1 MILLALKN
9 DTIKGPPLLQ
19 LCSPGIIEL
28 FVCAFTWLCAII
40 LVYNCKCV
48 IALSERAAWQ
58 SWLWLCSQTRCA
70 SITINET
77 YIANETW
84 WKCGVEN
91 LSGFRMQAKG
101 RVLVFFFKSYPVSAW
116 FYSNLRWCLWGRRRQ
131 FIPSAA
137 YLLENLWLS
146 EICFAPCFESIR
158 LKR

>member
-101 RVLVFFFKSYPVSAW
+101 RVLVFFLRVTLCRRDSTVICADVFEEGDGSLFPV
-116 FYSNLRWCLWGRRRQ
+116 RRTCWKICGSRK
-131 FIPSAA
+131 FALPRVSSPSG
-137 YLLENLWLS
+137 
-146 EICFAPCFESIR
+146 
-158 LKR
+158 